1 MKIQHNMNSINT
13 FYAMQ
18 KTRTSLQKNLE
29 KLSSGYRINRASDD
43 AAGLAI
49 SEKLRLKVTE
59 TGRCQRNVDEGL
71 NVTRTA
77 DAALQ
82 EINDMLKRAR
92 SLCVESMN
100 GAFSSNE
107 LSSINDEISMLFS
120 EIDRITASTTYNS
133 INLFRRET
141 KSSILEAI
149 PSTSI
154 IEHKVKEFDAPRIK
168 QNIVASEYNIQKV
181 ATHDLETDTHEIDD
195 DGRKFHYEY
204 EESIVPVTD
213 GSENWGNLDLV
224 SEETFDPASR
234 AKAATAVIHL
244 DKGIDFNDVT
254 SLVGRSI
261 TIGTGTGYYGART
274 FYFTDGT
281 VKTPGAP
288 TSCQA
293 ININDPRYNTTEG
306 ALLGLCSE
314 VGYYKSFTNVQSA
327 TLDVANKTITFTA
340 ELKDFNDGTYQ
351 ADGVTY
357 PNVVAEGLGDWANGT
372 KIAYTW
378 KDQVDL
384 NQIDGEDARNNPLT
398 YSDTATAT
406 VRLDRIGNA
415 ITAAHLKNLQGNSIR
430 FGNHTI
436 NLKDLNLF
444 EGMTIEQFG
453 NALASKINEFS
464 DCTATYNKS
473 QRNLTL
479 VMSGLS
485 NQSSNAGDVCEIT
498 SEEIYHYDSQNMWTS
513 QSASFNTRVIRNAAS
528 EWAEIS
534 EIDVQNDFSNPFSF
548 SFNGTKYLYYNSN
561 THSLIHV
568 EGAEPW
574 FDYLS
579 AENITLVD
587 TAGMNQNQIMNSI
600 GQKLAENIAGTATVS
615 GNTISLTAGNL
626 NRPLNLDN
634 TLKGEAIN
642 VTSSKKIIDSAETS
656 SVLSSQYSDILG
668 TFSKSAQVSFS
679 LGDGSNIQN
688 LIGSGFSVGSC
699 KIEFTNGTDLSTA
712 HIDINIANCKTI
724 EDLKSAIA
732 KERLSN
738 ATLTIDDS
746 NKNDIKL
753 VVDVQNVVVDQFV
766 IDGNPGSKGIMQES
780 EAIYA
785 NGTNVGYSQKEIDF
799 SSITENNLNDLLG
812 TGFRINC
819 PTCSG
824 EYINIF
830 FCWEKN
836 DSMPTTFSRVD
847 EETGATRTIHNI
859 AVELSKIDDISQ
871 IAQNIVDQ
879 IRPTLNHFM
888 DITVGESG
896 ATLVAK
902 EKRVGDVTDESGK
915 VKLGSIQAGVAA
927 NFKYEVIVK
936 KVYDDDPLED
946 PIEPPIEPPVIVP
959 DPEEPIEPDPVVPD
973 PIKPTE
979 PVEEPI
985 HETTSSDLLIYV
997 GSDPSAQYISIHLPY
1012 LDLDTLDLG
1021 CADVVSSENSRTDLL
1036 NRIDNAD
1043 IMISSIRGTIGAD
1056 QNRLEHAKNALSNY
1070 HNQLS
1075 DAYSNIR
1082 DTDVAHEKMKMVKNQ
1097 ILSQFQDAMLSQA
1110 NQLPQHVIDLI
1121 Q

>member
-1 MKIQHNMNSINT
+1 MKIQHNMSSMNT

-49 SEKLRLKVTE
+49 SEKLRFKVTE

-100 GAFSSNE
+100 GTFSSQE
-107 LSSINDEISMLFS
+107 LTSINDEISMLFS
-120 EIDRITASTTYNS
+120 EIDRITASTNYNS
-133 INLFRRET
+133 INLFRREA
-141 KSSILEAI
+141 KSTILESI
-149 PSTSI
+149 PATTPVSRQI
-154 IEHKVKEFDAPRIK
+154 KEFSIPQAY
-168 QNIVASEYNIQKV
+168 EM
-181 ATHDLETDTHEIDD
+181 HDMPDVQGEIFTQEIDD
-195 DGRKFHYEY
+195 DGRRFHYEY

-213 GSENWGNLDLV
+213 GAENWGNLDLV
-224 SEETFDPASR
+224 SEETFDPASK
-234 AKAATAVIHL
+234 AKAATAIIHL
-244 DKGIDFNDVT
+244 DDDIDFNDVT

-261 TIGTGTGYYGART
+261 TIGTSTGYYGART

-293 ININDPRYNTTEG
+293 ININDLRYNTTEK
-306 ALLGLCSE
+306 ALSGLCSE
-314 VGYYKSFTNVQSA
+314 IGYYKNFTSVQSA
-327 TLDVANKTITFTA
+327 TLDVTNRTITLAA
-340 ELKDFNDGTYQ
+340 ELKDFNGGIYQ
-351 ADGVTY
+351 ADGATY
-357 PNVVAEGLGDWANGT
+357 PNIVAEGLGDWANGT

-384 NQIDGEDARNNPLT
+384 KQIDGEDARNNPLT
-398 YSDTATAT
+398 YSTTATAT
-406 VRLDRIGNA
+406 VRLDRIGA
-415 ITAAHLKNLQGNSIR
+415 TITADKLRNLEGNSIS
-430 FGNHTI
+430 FGNHI
-436 NLKDLNLF
+436 VQLKDLNLF

-453 NALASKINEFS
+453 NALAAKINELD
-464 DCTATYNKS
+464 DCNAVYNKS

-479 VMSGLS
+479 TMSGLS
-485 NQSSNAGDVCEIT
+485 SQNSNAGDVKEIT
-498 SEEIYHYDSQNMWTS
+498 RNEIYHYDSQNMWTT
-513 QSASFNTRVIRNAAS
+513 QSASFNTQVVRNAAS
-528 EWAEIS
+528 EWSEIS
-534 EIDVQNDFSNPFSF
+534 EIEVNTDFNNPFAF

-561 THSLIHV
+561 THSLIHT

-579 AENITLVD
+579 AESITIVD
-587 TAGMNQNQIMNSI
+587 TAGMSQNQILNSI
-600 GQKLAENIAGTATVS
+600 GQKLAENVSGASSVS
-615 GNTISLTAGNL
+615 GNIISLTAGNL
-626 NRPLNLDN
+626 NRPMNLDI
-634 TLKGEAIN
+634 TLKGEAVN
-642 VTSSKKIIDSAETS
+642 VASSKKIIDSVETS
-656 SVLSSQYSDILG
+656 SVLSSQYSDMIG
-668 TFSKSAQVSFS
+668 TFSKTAQVSFS

-688 LIGSGFSVGSC
+688 LIGSGFSAGSC
-699 KIEFTNGTDLSTA
+699 RIEFTDGTDLSSD
-712 HIDINIANCKTI
+712 HIDINIANCSTI
-724 EDLKSAIA
+724 DDLKSAIA
-732 KERLSN
+732 KTKLSN

-746 NKNDIKL
+746 NKTDIKL
-753 VVDVQNVVVDQFV
+753 IANIKNVVIDQLV
-766 IDGNPGSKGIMQES
+766 IDGNPGSKGIMQEA
-780 EAIYA
+780 EAIYS
-785 NGTNVGYSQKEIDF
+785 NGTNIGYSQKEIDF

-836 DSMPTTFSRVD
+836 DSMPTTFSKID

-859 AVELSKIDDISQ
+859 AVELSKIDDVSQ

-888 DITVGESG
+888 DIQVGENG
-896 ATLVAK
+896 TTLVAR
-902 EKRVGDVTDESGK
+902 EKRIGDVTDESGNLR
-915 VKLGSIQAGVAA
+915 LGSIQAGVAA

-936 KVYDDDPLED
+936 KVYDDDP
-946 PIEPPIEPPVIVP
+946 PHPPTPPEPPIVKPEPEEPTPV
-959 DPEEPIEPDPVVPD
+959 DPEPIEPQEPEV
-973 PIKPTE
+973 PTE
-979 PVEEPI
+979 PIKE
-985 HETTSSDLLIYV
+985 ETTSDLLIYV

-1012 LDLDTLDLG
+1012 LDLDVLDLG
-1021 CADVVSSENSRTDLL
+1021 CADVISSDESRSNLL
-1036 NRIDNAD
+1036 ARIDKAD
-1043 IMISSIRGTIGAD
+1043 VIISSARGTIGAD
-1056 QNRLEHAKNALSNY
+1056 HNRLEHAKNDLSNY

-1082 DTDVAHEKMKMVKNQ
+1082 DTDVAEEMMKFVKNQ

-1110 NQLPQHVIDLI
+1110 NQLPQHIIDLI